1 MDTRAWELS
10 FFMSTSIQYMIFILN
25 LIMLKFSHRQIVFFI
40 TYENL
45 VSILII
51 ISLYVWQIYQYIIK
65 EKQKN

>member
-1 MDTRAWELS
+1 
-10 FFMSTSIQYMIFILN
+10 
-25 LIMLKFSHRQIVFFI
+25 MLKFSHRQIVFFI

-45 VSILII
+45 VSFLKI